1 MSNLLPTRNAIHI
14 KFSRNIKANKSIKS
28 HKDIVV
34 DFCLLPIK
42 EPARFDDQCRR
53 YSPA

>member
-14 KFSRNIKANKSIKS
+14 KFNRNIKPKSIKPP
-28 HKDIVV
+28 KDIFA